1 MVTRRPRV
9 AFICS
14 PETKE
19 FMEEWAKS
27 ENRTLSNLIETIVE
41 DAATAKQSG
50 RSDKEALAFA
60 LDLINTMIEGKPPS
74 LAQIAK
80 LAHETDL
87 KEEDLLKL
95 RELVARGKAAN
106 GT

>member
-1 MVTRRPRV
+1 M
-9 AFICS
+9 
-14 PETKE
+14 
-19 FMEEWAKS
+19 
-27 ENRTLSNLIETIVE
+27 SNLVESIVE
-41 DAATAKQSG
+41 DAIADKQSG
-50 RSDKEALAFA
+50 RSEKEALAFA
-60 LDLINTMIEGKPPS
+60 LDLLNTMIEGKPPT

>member
-1 MVTRRPRV
+1 
-9 AFICS
+9 
-14 PETKE
+14 
-19 FMEEWAKS
+19 MEKWAKS

-50 RSDKEALAFA
+50 RSEKEALAFA
-60 LDLINTMIEGKPPS
+60 LDLINTMIEGKPPT

-80 LAHETDL
+80 LAHESVL

-95 RELVARGKAAN
+95 RELLSKEKTAN
-106 GT
+106 EK